1 MSEKEM
7 PLRERIGELEYRRF
21 RRDLAKLTVMHNRL
35 KVKAEV
41 HNIEKEKDAKGNRTD
56 SSR

>member
-7 PLRERIGELEYRRF
+7 PLKEKMGELEYRRF
-21 RRDLAKLTVMHNRL
+21 RRDLAKLIMHNRL